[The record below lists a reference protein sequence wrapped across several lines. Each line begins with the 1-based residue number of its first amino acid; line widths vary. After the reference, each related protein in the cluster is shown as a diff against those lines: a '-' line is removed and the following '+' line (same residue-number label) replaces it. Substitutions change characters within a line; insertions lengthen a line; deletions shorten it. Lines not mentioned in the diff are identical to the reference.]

1 MNAGAFADMIVDQFD
16 EMNRQADGDALV
28 MSVALH
34 PHITGQPFRLKH
46 LRRALQHF
54 AGQREAIWATTAS
67 EIAAVAA
74 KGHGI
79 A

>member
-1 MNAGAFADMIVDQFD
+1 
-16 EMNRQADGDALV
+16 

-34 PHITGQPFRLKH
+34 PHITGQPFRLRH
-46 LRRALQHF
+46 LRRALQHV
-54 AGQREAIWATTAS
+54 AAQRDAIWAATAGDV
-67 EIAAVAA
+67 AAVAA